1 MRLRTWLILGYSA
14 VLLLAALGL
23 GLGLAT
29 VLGLAATSE
38 RMVGENFQALEVASR
53 LRSLTGA
60 QQRAVIARLAESE
73 RDAMALLPPF
83 QGDVENLLAEARA
96 VARSEEALARVA
108 RLQEALDRLQL
119 SVSSGPGPV
128 AGDAEL
134 PHPPSGEVTLAPVG
148 TISIVAAFAAV
159 SEAAQDFYRYHH
171 EAMVE
176 RGVRIQRQSQ
186 RLALALA
193 LLAAFTVLIG
203 VMASLRLANR
213 LAQPMERLAEAA
225 ARVAERDFDIR
236 LQRSGL
242 FEADRVAQRFEAM
255 ARALGRLQ
263 AMDLGRLLAERRRL
277 DRVIAAIDDG
287 LVILDESGRIERIN
301 PVAESQLGLSLAAA
315 EGKRVEEVLDLP
327 QLAAEIHALGE
338 SPQLESEGDSDIEL
352 EREGEKR
359 TLSYSLLPFS
369 DAERPGLVLVLRDVT
384 GQRRFERMR
393 TEFVLRASHEL
404 RTPVTSLR
412 MALGLLLDKLAL
424 APDSREADLLQTL
437 DEETQRLTRL
447 LGDLLDLSRL
457 YAGARAL
464 QREAQDPQA
473 LLRRCQQRFA
483 PIAADAGIEL
493 SLQAEAGLP
502 WVAVDAQAMDRV
514 LDNLLSNAIRHTP
527 RGGSIALS
535 ARAEAGQL
543 RIEVRDS
550 GEGIARQD
558 RARVF
563 EPFVQ
568 IGPRAGGSGLGLA
581 MCRELVQ
588 QHGGRIR
595 LASRPGEGA
604 TFSIE
609 LPLTGSAG

>member
-53 LRSLTGA
+53 LRSLTSA

-73 RDAMALLPPF
+73 PGAMALLPPF
-83 QGDVENLLAEARA
+83 QAEADSLLAEARA
-96 VARSEEALARVA
+96 IARSNEALARVA

-119 SVSSGPGPV
+119 SVAAKPV
-128 AGDAEL
+128 ASAGDAEL
-134 PHPPSGEVTLAPVG
+134 PHAPPGEVSLAPAG
-148 TISIVAAFAAV
+148 PISIVAAFAAV
-159 SEAAQDFYRYHH
+159 SEAAQEFYQYHH

-176 RGVRIQRQSQ
+176 RGESIRRQSQ
-186 RLALALA
+186 RLALALG

-242 FEADRVAQRFEAM
+242 YEADRVAQRFEAM

-287 LVILDESGRIERIN
+287 LVILDESGRIERMN
-301 PVAESQLGLSLAAA
+301 PVAESQLGLSLAKA

-424 APDSREADLLQTL
+424 APGSREADLLQTL

-464 QREAQDPQA
+464 QREAQDPLP

-483 PIAADAGIEL
+483 PIAADAGIAL
-493 SLQAEAGLP
+493 DLEAAPDLP
-502 WVAVDAQAMDRV
+502 WVAVDVQAMDRV

-527 RGGSIALS
+527 RDGSIALA

-543 RIEVRDS
+543 RIDVRDT
-550 GEGIARQD
+550 GEGIARKD

-568 IGPRAGGSGLGLA
+568 VGARAGGSGLGLA

-588 QHGGRIR
+588 MHGGRIR